1 MFILKNIF
9 LTIVIVMILADVATA
24 QPTVTTPLGQKVS
37 INQEGIVN
45 KVLLEEKEVSPFE
58 LPTLIS
64 SLDPAY
70 KIKLDKLRDKV
81 KIEDIILFNEKNV
94 SIIKLK
100 EAQIQLAQA
109 DKIQNKLLSEKF
121 NKIIEAEKGLQDESF
136 KKYKEL
142 IKIDK
147 SISDL
152 YELNDNIELLKT
164 IDKLYSAHVIKIEV
178 FNAVNANE
186 PINTSLPKDAKLA
199 IDERNPWDI
208 IAKSNLS
215 NSQEPLISYTPAK
228 LKNYYKEEQMVEG
241 YGKIIVENEKNYF
254 LELKLIFKSKDAQ
267 KGYGQI
273 NKKDFAKL
281 NFIKGLSIFALSEQT
296 YTATIEQL
304 TGNTI
309 YKARFKFRNK
319 GDIKKA
325 LEYHLDTI
333 GILWSSGYEEYPVYN
348 TDLLMRQIKI

>member
-1 MFILKNIF
+1 MSLVKSIIISFI
-9 LTIVIVMILADVATA
+9 IVIVLANACKA
-24 QPTVTTPLGQKVS
+24 QTIITTPIGQKVAV
-37 INQEGIVN
+37 NEEGIVN

-70 KIKLDKLRDKV
+70 KIKLDKLSDKV
-81 KIEDIILFNEKNV
+81 KIEDIVLFNEKNV
-94 SIIKLK
+94 SITKLK
-100 EAQIQLAQA
+100 EAQVQLAQA

-121 NKIIEAEKGLQDESF
+121 SKVIAAEKRLQDENL

-142 IKIDK
+142 IKINK
-147 SISDL
+147 SINDL
-152 YELNDNIELLKT
+152 YELSDNNELLKT
-164 IDKLYSAHVIKIEV
+164 IDKLYSTHVIKTEV
-178 FNAVNANE
+178 FNGLNAKE
-186 PINTSLPKDAKLA
+186 PINTSLPVDTKLA

-208 IAKSNLS
+208 TAKNYLS
-215 NSQEPLISYTPAK
+215 NGQEPLISYTPAK

-241 YGKIIVENEKNYF
+241 YGKVIVENEKNYF

-281 NFIKGLSIFALSEQT
+281 NFIKGRSIFVLSDQT